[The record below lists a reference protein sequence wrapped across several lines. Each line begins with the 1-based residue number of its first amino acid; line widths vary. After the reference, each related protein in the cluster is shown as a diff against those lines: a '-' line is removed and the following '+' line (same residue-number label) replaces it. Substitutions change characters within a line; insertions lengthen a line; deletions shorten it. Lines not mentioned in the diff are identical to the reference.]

1 MISAMRRCLLLLT
14 HKVGVSKNGSSS
26 SSAVAAAARFW
37 LALLLNRC
45 GSTFPNLSHDE
56 RESRDGRLTNDK
68 SRFHSLNTVTGD
80 FECDGPD
87 HGANE
92 LDCQPLLRRAGMG
105 KMTKKT
111 LLISAILSAA
121 LFSVLTVAQ
130 EPVQDI
136 DKKAHPYPAAAQSH
150 VVEAN
155 KAISMAQKDN
165 NAANAA
171 ASKKKEIDLQ
181 PDVRGRAANQDTNQT
196 LHARNGS
203 AQ

>member
-1 MISAMRRCLLLLT
+1 
-14 HKVGVSKNGSSS
+14 
-26 SSAVAAAARFW
+26 
-37 LALLLNRC
+37 
-45 GSTFPNLSHDE
+45 
-56 RESRDGRLTNDK
+56 
-68 SRFHSLNTVTGD
+68 
-80 FECDGPD
+80 
-87 HGANE
+87 
-92 LDCQPLLRRAGMG
+92 MG

-136 DKKAHPYPAAAQSH
+136 DKKAHPYLAAAQSH